1 MEREKLYSCGLT
13 DYLLDKESSI
23 KNPLE
28 KIEDIKKWLDK
39 KNYTEEQINM
49 IIFSLLV
56 LSEEFKDNKIIKI
69 VNKIQFDFNNVKS
82 KNTTGE
88 IEFDYKFSKDNLTV
102 FPKKIYIDYKYRELI
117 RIQATLLHELRHAM
131 ISTKNNVKKTNNNLY
146 SFRRGLCKI
155 SLYNKRI
162 INIYGNYLDEIYN
175 THLTNMNMTE
185 LLLLKKNIQSDYLN
199 SLINHQPSGIYRGS
213 AYQEIMYN
221 TYPLLMCDEL
231 TKIASYEAYNGD
243 ITNYMNAFNNL
254 FSNIIS
260 AHEFIMLLEEK
271 KVTKNMTDEMY
282 YQYKRITK

>member
-28 KIEDIKKWLDK
+28 KIEDIKNWLDK

-49 IIFSLLV
+49 IVFSLLV

-69 VNKIQFDFNNVKS
+69 VNKIQLDFNNVKS

-102 FPKKIYIDYKYRELI
+102 FPKKIYIDFKYRELI
-117 RIQATLLHELRHAM
+117 RIQATLLHELRHAV
-131 ISTKNNVKKTNNNLY
+131 ISTKNNVKKINNNLY

>member
-1 MEREKLYSCGLT
+1 MEREKLYSCGIT
-13 DYLLDKESSI
+13 DYLPDKESSI

-49 IIFSLLV
+49 IVFALLT
-56 LSEEFKDNKIIKI
+56 LNEEFKDNKIIKI
-69 VNKIQFDFNNVKS
+69 INKMEIDFNNVKT

-88 IEFDYKFSKDNLTV
+88 IEYDYKFSKDNLTV
-102 FPKKIYIDYKYRELI
+102 LPKKIYIDSKYRETI

-131 ISTKNNVKKTNNNLY
+131 ISIKNNVKKTNNNLY

-162 INIYGNYLDEIYN
+162 INVYGNYLDEIYN

-199 SLINHQPSGIYRGS
+199 SLINHQPSGIYRGC
-213 AYQEIMYN
+213 AYDKIMYN

-231 TKIASYEAYNGD
+231 TKIASIDAYNGD
-243 ITNYMNAFNNL
+243 ISNYINAFNNL

-260 AHEFIMLLEEK
+260 VHDFIMLLETQ
-271 KVTKNMTDEMY
+271 KVTKDMTDEMY
-282 YQYKRITK
+282 YQYKKITK